1 MYSSISFQLIFVA
14 RRRKLKILKID
25 MHDLFLNRWQ
35 FLKTK
40 RVVFSLG
47 LPLNDSPFAVSCLFF
62 VLKVQLLVQLADVD
76 VLPLDS
82 LDCVLVFALAV
93 LELLQNA
100 VVVQL
105 RHLSFMILQFYYL
118 TFCLY

>member
-14 RRRKLKILKID
+14 RQRKLKILKID

-40 RVVFSLG
+40 RVIFSLG
-47 LPLNDSPFAVSCLFF
+47 LTLNYSSFAVSCLFF
-62 VLKVQLLVQLADVD
+62 VLKVQLLVQLTDVD

-93 LELLQNA
+93 LEFLQNA
-100 VVVQL
+100 VIVQL
-105 RHLSFMILQFYYL
+105 RHLSLMILQFYYL